1 MRGVIRNGV
10 SVEGGRSGV
19 VDGAGV
25 LDMWGM
31 TSIVLSDPEIYQVD
45 LYREGV
51 VAIHVDEP
59 VMHEYRLNKEDVIKL
74 CKVLDIT
81 GEDL

>member
-1 MRGVIRNGV
+1 
-10 SVEGGRSGV
+10 
-19 VDGAGV
+19 
-25 LDMWGM
+25 MWGM
-31 TSIVLSDPEIYQVD
+31 TSVVLSDPEIYQVD

-59 VMHEYRLNKEDVIKL
+59 AMHEYRLNKVDVIKL